1 MSDRRPEGFP
11 KLQQGYA
18 VTGSDYAREQGK
30 KGRKAL
36 ADKIAAGEV
45 KATGGF
51 QKGSLVT
58 NVNAKL
64 GAMER
69 WRRYYE
75 ARSKAE
81 AEAVAKY
88 RDMDIPGRYAA
99 TAEQAIGVVQSA
111 EKAVQAETKAVARQ
125 ARSFEKMQRGTR
137 MLETLMGVAGGKL
150 GMTSG
155 AGGSIEPV
163 FGLTPEQAGN
173 AKLRQVAEEAR
184 VIASTGIAPEPPRA
198 SGGTLRRAEEIDAEA
213 AKRVAE
219 AEAAASEDVGVREAD
234 RLARMAAAQAKLD
247 AEAAAEAGNAPEP
260 QNVLARRAAYGKP
273 PRS

>member
-111 EKAVQAETKAVARQ
+111 EKTAQAETKAVARQ
-125 ARSFEKMQRGTR
+125 ARSFEKMERGTR
-137 MLETLMGVAGGKL
+137 MLETLMGVAGAKL
-150 GMTSG
+150 GV
-155 AGGSIEPV
+155 APV
-163 FGLTPEQAGN
+163 FGAPPEYAGN
-173 AKLRQVAEEAR
+173 AKLRDVVEDAQRIVA
-184 VIASTGIAPEPPRA
+184 TGVAPEPPRA
-198 SGGTLRRAEEIDAEA
+198 SGHALRLAAEID
-213 AKRVAE
+213 
-219 AEAAASEDVGVREAD
+219 EAAAAKVAQTVDAGEDVGIREAD
-234 RLARMAAAQAKLD
+234 RLARMAAAQAMLD
-247 AEAAAEAGNAPEP
+247 AQNAAANPLVDAPETP
-260 QNVLARRAAYGKP
+260 EQKSQREVRESPAFRRP
-273 PRS
+273 VRTR

>member
-30 KGRKAL
+30 KGRKVL
-36 ADKIAAGEV
+36 AEKMARGEV

-51 QKGSLVT
+51 QQGSLVT
-58 NVNAKL
+58 SVNAKL

-75 ARSKAE
+75 ARAKSE
-81 AEAVAKY
+81 AEAVERY
-88 RDMDIPGRYAA
+88 RSMDVAGRYAA

-111 EKAVQAETKAVARQ
+111 EKAKQAETKAAARQ
-125 ARSFEKMQRGTR
+125 ARSFEKMERGTR

-150 GMTSG
+150 GVAMP
-155 AGGSIEPV
+155 GGGPVEPV
-163 FGLTPEQAGN
+163 FGLSPEQASN

-184 VIASTGIAPEPPRA
+184 AIASTGIAPEPPRA
-198 SGGTLRRAEEIDAEA
+198 SGGTLRRAEAIDAEA
-213 AKRVAE
+213 AARVA
-219 AEAAASEDVGVREAD
+219 AEETSDVGARESA
-234 RLARMAAAQAKLD
+234 RQARMLEAQAKLAAVESPGSILATED
-247 AEAAAEAGNAPEP
+247 EAER
-260 QNVLARRAAYGKP
+260 LARRLKYG
-273 PRS
+273 RR

>member
-150 GMTSG
+150 GVTPSG
-155 AGGSIEPV
+155 EVLPV
-163 FGLTPEQAGN
+163 FPDQETN
-173 AKLRQVAEEAR
+173 ARLRDVLKEAEKIVA
-184 VIASTGIAPEPPRA
+184 TGVAPEPPRA
-198 SGGTLRRAEEIDAEA
+198 SGGTLRRAEEIDVEA
-213 AKRVAE
+213 AKRVAD
-219 AEAAASEDVGVREAD
+219 AEAAASADVGVREAD
-234 RLARMAAAQAKLD
+234 RLARMAEAQAKLD
-247 AEAAAEAGNAPEP
+247 AQAAAEAGVAPVP
-260 QNVLARRAAYGKP
+260 QNVLERRKAYG
-273 PRS
+273 R

>member
-18 VTGSDYAREQGK
+18 VTGSEYAREQGK

-75 ARSKAE
+75 AR
-81 AEAVAKY
+81 
-88 RDMDIPGRYAA
+88 
-99 TAEQAIGVVQSA
+99 
-111 EKAVQAETKAVARQ
+111 
-125 ARSFEKMQRGTR
+125 
-137 MLETLMGVAGGKL
+137 
-150 GMTSG
+150 
-155 AGGSIEPV
+155 
-163 FGLTPEQAGN
+163 
-173 AKLRQVAEEAR
+173 
-184 VIASTGIAPEPPRA
+184 
-198 SGGTLRRAEEIDAEA
+198 
-213 AKRVAE
+213 
-219 AEAAASEDVGVREAD
+219 
-234 RLARMAAAQAKLD
+234 
-247 AEAAAEAGNAPEP
+247 
-260 QNVLARRAAYGKP
+260 
-273 PRS
+273 

>member
-18 VTGSDYAREQGK
+18 VTGSEYAREQGK

-88 RDMDIPGRYAA
+88 RDMDIAGRYAA

-111 EKAVQAETKAVARQ
+111 EKNAQAETKAVARQ

-150 GMTSG
+150 GVTP
-155 AGGSIEPV
+155 GGTVAPV
-163 FGLTPEQAGN
+163 FPEQPN
-173 AKLRQVAEEAR
+173 AKLRGVERDAEVIVA
-184 VIASTGIAPEPPRA
+184 TGIAPAPPRA
-198 SGGTLRRAEEIDAEA
+198 SGGTLRRAEAIDAEA

-219 AEAAASEDVGVREAD
+219 AEGEAGEGDVGVREAA
-234 RLARMAAAQAKLD
+234 RLARKAEAEAKLARLT
-247 AEAAAEAGNAPEP
+247 AEEAGVAPEVEDP
-260 QNVLARRAAYGKP
+260 EVVALRNLYNNRPRR
-273 PRS
+273 RS